1 MDTARV
7 QPEISV
13 VCPDS
18 PVGETEADWHKTLE
32 PRAEG
37 RSSMTYFLIIGG
49 LLLLFVGGEAL
60 VRGSVAVA
68 RKLKVSEL
76 LIGLTLVGFGTSMPE
91 LVTTLQAVQ
100 GGDVGLG
107 LGNVVGSNI
116 ANMLLVVGVAAIL
129 APIAVSPAA
138 LGRDSAAMV
147 AFTLAFILLAW
158 FDLFLRPV
166 GAVLA
171 LSVVAYIIFSLI
183 MDRGDD
189 NPVAEMHKDEAE
201 IVSVDMPVVLAL
213 ILAVAGIAGVIFGAR
228 FLIEGAVE
236 LATQIGLSQTV
247 IGLTLVAVG
256 TSLPELATS
265 IIAAT
270 RGRSDVAL
278 GNILGS
284 NIFNLA
290 GIVGVTAL
298 ISPFSTIVPEPLAA
312 SPVSVDPD
320 TGTQLRADQG
330 LVELP
335 VLGWEHIGALILAT
349 FLLVLFAFTGRK
361 IARWEG
367 IVLLS
372 GYVLYMGM
380 LFDFVPTPFS

>member
-1 MDTARV
+1 
-7 QPEISV
+7 
-13 VCPDS
+13 
-18 PVGETEADWHKTLE
+18 
-32 PRAEG
+32 
-37 RSSMTYFLIIGG
+37 MTYLLIIGG
-49 LLLLFVGGEAL
+49 LVLLFFGGEAL
-60 VRGSVAVA
+60 VRGSVGVA
-68 RKLKVSEL
+68 RKLRVSEL

-116 ANMLLVVGVAAIL
+116 ANMLLVVGVAAVL
-129 APIAVSPAA
+129 ATIAVSPAA

-147 AFTLAFILLAW
+147 AFTVVFILLAW
-158 FDLFLRPV
+158 FDLFSRPV

-189 NPVAEMHKDEAE
+189 NPVAEMHKEEAE
-201 IVSVDMPVVLAL
+201 IVAAEMPVVMAL

-298 ISPFSTIVPEPLAA
+298 ISPFSTIAPEPLAT
-312 SPVSVDPD
+312 SPMSVDPD
-320 TGTQLRADQG
+320 TGTQLRAEQG

-372 GYVLYMGM
+372 GYILYMGM